1 MNITE
6 IPSSKI
12 YDKVNQKI
20 LKNKYTGYSFNI
32 NNTKQLLDINQPI
45 YSYETNPSSVKDAA
59 QREKGYYRGEARHML
74 NICEIEDYWSS
85 SGASGL
91 RVGVVG
97 LTCRWCSYKI
107 VFPKKT
113 NYDLEQIQN
122 IYTGTD
128 SNNNPRISVSVTYK
142 KISQIVRFNYSPNS
156 TLDNNEGTFYNITQ
170 VGGESE
176 DIVEGA
182 YNIISEFSN
191 SPDKDVSATA
201 SVKNRNNINS
211 VLLDYDS
218 NSDTFSCTITLQDY
232 VRYYNRIGQYEAP
245 ISTTVYTHEPQK
257 IKITFYGDKL
267 ETKSDDVVFEY
278 AINSPNV
285 FKLDD
290 NEIMQTNSKIDGV
303 SYENYVKN
311 SIMNVWENG
320 LETAELRCSISDYSD
335 YFTKVK
341 TKSISDIDKE
351 MLFKNGDV
359 VIPMVATPTGDKP
372 MSKYSDS
379 IPKRFMV
386 MSTGISYD
394 GALWQK
400 LILQEYRQRFRVIA
414 DAQYG
419 SKITASNY
427 APVLGEEVII
437 SVEPS
442 NYYSITKI
450 TINGEEKHIQHNDG
464 YNEYQIVC
472 SSDITIVAEAE
483 YVGMQWHNV
492 PILTNRYWTIGDTTY
507 QIVYAEAPKTP
518 TPTTAGEIRTVKTS
532 VALSDINPE
541 LAARGIDDSGN
552 TRITAYVDTTSFGSP
567 LTSSKVVKKLLVQN
581 RTIVAGENTNTG
593 TAIATTDN
601 KTVVNSYITGN
612 WAEFTFTMTVERGDG
627 TSITGYGEAIWRIV
641 KIEQFY

>member
-12 YDKVNQKI
+12 YDKKNQKI
-20 LKNKYTGYSFNI
+20 LKNKYTGYSFNLGDI
-32 NNTKQLLDINQPI
+32 KQAVNLGSIL
-45 YSYETNPSSVKDAA
+45 YAYESEPSPQKNVA
-59 QREKGYYRGEARHML
+59 QRIEGSYRGEARHIM
-74 NICEIEDYWSS
+74 NICEIENYWSTGS
-85 SGASGL
+85 NSLNAGF
-91 RVGVVG
+91 VG
-97 LTCRWCSYKI
+97 LTSRWCSYRI
-107 VFPKKT
+107 VFPRMS
-113 NYDLEQIQN
+113 NYNLTQIQK
-122 IYTGTD
+122 IYTGVDNSGNPLINTSITYKKTTQKVGFKYRPNSDNDFNNGTVYDLRNISSSDENVDGTYNIIEETVKRPNTSDYATVKIKD
-128 SNNNPRISVSVTYK
+128 SNNIGTTQIS
-142 KISQIVRFNYSPNS
+142 
-156 TLDNNEGTFYNITQ
+156 
-170 VGGESE
+170 
-176 DIVEGA
+176 
-182 YNIISEFSN
+182 
-191 SPDKDVSATA
+191 
-201 SVKNRNNINS
+201 
-211 VLLDYDS
+211 YDEV
-218 NSDTFSCTITLQDY
+218 SDTYSCVVTLQDY
-232 VRYYNRIGQYEAP
+232 VKYYNIYVPNYQKE
-245 ISTTVYTHEPQK
+245 TVMDVVSHTPQK

-267 ETKSDDVVFEY
+267 EADSTDITFEY
-278 AINSPNV
+278 AINSANV

-303 SYENYVKN
+303 DYKNYVKN
-311 SIMNVWENG
+311 SIMNVWGDG
-320 LETAELRCSISDYSD
+320 LETAELRCSVSDYSD

-341 TKSISDIDKE
+341 TKSISDKDKE

-372 MSKYSDS
+372 MSQYSDS
-379 IPKRFMV
+379 LPKRFMV

-427 APVLGEEVII
+427 APVLGEKVII

-442 NYYSITKI
+442 KYYSITKI

-507 QIVYAEAPKTP
+507 QIVYAEAPNTP

-541 LAARGIDDSGN
+541 LATRGIDESGN
-552 TRITAYVDTTSFGSP
+552 TRITAYVDTTSFGS
-567 LTSSKVVKKLLVQN
+567 TSSSSKVVKKLLVQN

-593 TAIATTDN
+593 TAVATTGN
-601 KTVVNSYITGN
+601 NTVVNSYITAD
-612 WAEFTFTMTVERGDG
+612 WREFTFTMTVEQGDG
-627 TSITGYGEAIWRIV
+627 TNITGYGEAIWRIV

>member
-20 LKNKYTGYSFNI
+20 LKNKYTGYSFNLGNI
-32 NNTKQLLDINQPI
+32 KQAVNLGSIL
-45 YSYETNPSSVKDAA
+45 YAYESEPNPQKDVA
-59 QREKGYYRGEARHML
+59 QRIEGSYRGEARHIM
-74 NICEIEDYWSS
+74 NICEIENYWSTGS
-85 SGASGL
+85 NSLNAGF
-91 RVGVVG
+91 VG
-97 LTCRWCSYKI
+97 LTSRWCSYRI
-107 VFPKKT
+107 VFPRMS
-113 NYDLEQIQN
+113 NYNLTQIQK
-122 IYTGTD
+122 IYTGVDNYGNPRINTSITYKKTTQKVGFKYRPNSDNDFNNGTVYDLRNISSSDENVDGTYNIIEETVKRPNTSDYATVKIKD
-128 SNNNPRISVSVTYK
+128 SNNIGTTQISY
-142 KISQIVRFNYSPNS
+142 
-156 TLDNNEGTFYNITQ
+156 D
-170 VGGESE
+170 E
-176 DIVEGA
+176 D
-182 YNIISEFSN
+182 
-191 SPDKDVSATA
+191 
-201 SVKNRNNINS
+201 
-211 VLLDYDS
+211 
-218 NSDTFSCTITLQDY
+218 SDTYSCVVTLQDY
-232 VRYYNRIGQYEAP
+232 VKYYNIYVPNYQKET
-245 ISTTVYTHEPQK
+245 IMDVVSHTPQK

-267 ETKSDDVVFEY
+267 DSDSSDITFEY
-278 AINSPNV
+278 AINSANV
-285 FKLDD
+285 LKLDD

-303 SYENYVKN
+303 DYKNYVKN
-311 SIMNVWENG
+311 SIMNVWDDG

-442 NYYSITKI
+442 KYYSITKI

-541 LAARGIDDSGN
+541 LAARGIDESGN

-601 KTVVNSYITGN
+601 KTVVNSYITAD
-612 WAEFTFTMTVERGDG
+612 WREFTFTMTVERGDG